1 MRTRLRISKVTL
13 KDGHYVPGAT
23 ARTYV
28 QEGGDADVAYFK
40 RTGETEWSRITILEF
55 VRLIR

>member
-1 MRTRLRISKVTL
+1 MSTPLRISKVTL
-13 KDGHYVPGAT
+13 KEGHYVPGAT

-28 QEGGDADVAYFK
+28 QEGAGTDVAYFK